1 MLPSSVE
8 VKRRAH
14 RNVHNP
20 VYRRSWPMAPPH
32 GHRNPKVCM
41 HLILQ
46 VQELQMMRVFK
57 VSDGTNDQ
65 FEKTSFSFLFLL
77 LLVIEVLFTE
87 ILSNVLSDLT
97 CME

>member
-1 MLPSSVE
+1 
-8 VKRRAH
+8 
-14 RNVHNP
+14 
-20 VYRRSWPMAPPH
+20 
-32 GHRNPKVCM
+32 M
-41 HLILQ
+41 HLKILQ

-97 CME
+97 CMEWDDIQSASPGKQCEIVNNWSKQ